1 MTYLMVVVG
10 TLYFSEL
17 SVGKLRFFTRL
28 LAFVGLAIAVAAVG
42 LFILTGSNNRLI
54 PYNNLLAACVLLAWM
69 IVVAVPQFSNK
80 YLILPIRGVLA
91 IGTLFFRH

>member
-17 SVGKLRFFTRL
+17 SVGKMRFFTRL

-42 LFILTGSNNRLI
+42 LS
-54 PYNNLLAACVLLAWM
+54 
-69 IVVAVPQFSNK
+69 
-80 YLILPIRGVLA
+80 
-91 IGTLFFRH
+91 LFDSSEEFMGKLRFG